1 MPVTRSSSA
10 RPSRGERMEN
20 VSVRKRV
27 MASYQKA
34 QQDEA
39 FKELLREIGSNSGKI
54 GYGVVDKIVKKYNQ
68 NGFRAVTRFN
78 LYYRLKR
85 MKNSKQCSDNLDGK
99 VVSCAADSTTNI
111 SGLTQESLENA
122 TTEGE
127 VNNFLSTSSIS
138 ATEINIR
145 KGRSSIGR

>member
-1 MPVTRSSSA
+1 
-10 RPSRGERMEN
+10 
-20 VSVRKRV
+20 
-27 MASYQKA
+27 
-34 QQDEA
+34 
-39 FKELLREIGSNSGKI
+39 
-54 GYGVVDKIVKKYNQ
+54 
-68 NGFRAVTRFN
+68 
-78 LYYRLKR
+78 
-85 MKNSKQCSDNLDGK
+85 MKSFKQCSDNLDGK

-145 KGRSSIGR
+145 KNAGGRTKGSTVASREAKKKKREDIIAQCAIL